1 MKLFSFVEECEYTK
15 EDVFEAD
22 GRLKITPNRLLAIRP
37 THIVKYMCKIAYG
50 TSDPTDDDNPEFGRA
65 SSLEY
70 LKKALSSFM
79 PNKHMVWNEVTK
91 QGNPT
96 KSPEIHEL
104 IKRIKKKEVRGQ
116 GAPSKARRPL
126 TDAEFRRTV
135 ELLRNNATNH
145 SNVKLVKYGIPA
157 LMAVNF
163 SLIGRI
169 DDGCM
174 FFAEHLKAHDKFH
187 NRE

>member
-1 MKLFSFVEECEYTK
+1 M
-15 EDVFEAD
+15 
-22 GRLKITPNRLLAIRP
+22 
-37 THIVKYMCKIAYG
+37 
-50 TSDPTDDDNPEFGRA
+50 
-65 SSLEY
+65 
-70 LKKALSSFM
+70 KKALSSFM
-79 PNKHMVWNEVTK
+79 PNKHMSWNEVTK

-135 ELLRNNATNH
+135 ELLRNNSTNH
-145 SNVKLVKYGIPA
+145 SNVIMVKYGIPA

-174 FFAEHLKAHDKFH
+174 FFTEHLKAHDKFPAQALKARLRWSK
-187 NRE
+187 NVMDERSAPWQTLLGAMDPAYCVILNLGLWLEIQLSSSANSVASPYIFLSAVI